1 MKKTDNQNIKT
12 ESKPNSEEQIDQ
24 KVEDN
29 VNEHSEQTDNL
40 TENCDTEVAI
50 WQDKYARLSAEFD
63 NFRKRTVKEKME
75 LITSGG
81 EKVLKSVIEIADD
94 FERALKSMDTQSPE
108 YMGVELIYKKTM
120 EMLKAH
126 GVKQIEALDKP
137 LDVDFHE
144 AIAKFPIEN
153 PEKVGIIIDVVQ
165 NGYLINEKVLR
176 FAKVVVG
183 E

>member
-1 MKKTDNQNIKT
+1 MKKTDNQNIKE
-12 ESKPNSEEQIDQ
+12 ESKSKPDEQIDQ
-24 KVEDN
+24 KVDN
-29 VNEHSEQTDNL
+29 TITEESEQTDNL
-40 TENCDTEVAI
+40 SGNANNEAAI

-94 FERALKSMDTQSPE
+94 FERALKSMDTQSPD
-108 YMGVELIYKKTM
+108 YMGVELIYKKLM
-120 EMLKAH
+120 ETLKAH

-144 AIAKFPIEN
+144 AIAKFPVEN
-153 PEKVGIIIDVVQ
+153 PDKVGTVIDVVQ